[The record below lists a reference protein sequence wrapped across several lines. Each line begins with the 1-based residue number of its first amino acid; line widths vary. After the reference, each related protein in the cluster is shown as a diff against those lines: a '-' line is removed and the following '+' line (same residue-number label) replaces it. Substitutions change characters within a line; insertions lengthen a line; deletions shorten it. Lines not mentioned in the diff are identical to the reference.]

1 MRELK
6 DYFCTPEQSQK
17 LKDLGCAFAP
27 IGYFFNHEG
36 RTLLSVS
43 MDLSEEEDLRAPL
56 RAQALDF
63 FREKGYETKVEK
75 YEKGYGYEIEVKES
89 NGLTIYLQGGFTPH
103 EESESM
109 LIDRLLEMELDKEV
123 QDGN

>member
-1 MRELK
+1 MGELK

-17 LKDLGCAFAP
+17 LKELGCLFAP
-27 IGYFFNHEG
+27 IGYFFKHEG
-36 RTLLSVS
+36 RDFLLSY
-43 MDLSEEEDLRAPL
+43 MEFAEEEELRAPL

-63 FREKGYETKVEK
+63 FREKGYETIIEK
-75 YEKGYGYEIEVKES
+75 YEAGYGYAIRFKVKKD
-89 NGLTIYLQGGFTPH
+89 TIIYLQGDFTPY

-109 LIDRLLEMELDKEV
+109 LIDRLIEMELDKEV

>member
-1 MRELK
+1 MKELK

-17 LKDLGCAFAP
+17 LKELGLNEDVLD
-27 IGYFFNHEG
+27 I
-36 RTLLSVS
+36 SVGS
-43 MDLSEEEDLRAPL
+43 TIRVVPMNYKPHPVEVEMPL

-63 FREKGYETKVEK
+63 FREKGYETIIEK
-75 YEKGYGYEIEVKES
+75 YEAGYGYAIRFKVKK
-89 NGLTIYLQGGFTPH
+89 GTIIYLQGDFTPY

-109 LIDRLLEMELDKEV
+109 LIDRLIEMELDKEV

>member
-17 LKDLGCAFAP
+17 LKELGLNEDVLA
-27 IGYFFNHEG
+27 I
-36 RTLLSVS
+36 SVGS
-43 MDLSEEEDLRAPL
+43 TIRVVPMNYKPHPVEVEMPL

-63 FREKGYETKVEK
+63 FREKGYETIIEK
-75 YEKGYGYEIEVKES
+75 YEAGYGYAIRFKVKKD
-89 NGLTIYLQGGFTPH
+89 TIIYLQGDFTPY

>member
-17 LKDLGCAFAP
+17 LKELGL
-27 IGYFFNHEG
+27 N
-36 RTLLSVS
+36 
-43 MDLSEEEDLRAPL
+43 EDVLAISLGSTIRVVPMNYNTHPVEVKMPL

-63 FREKGYETKVEK
+63 FREKGYETIIEK
-75 YEKGYGYEIEVKES
+75 YEAGYGYAIRFKVKKD
-89 NGLTIYLQGGFTPH
+89 TIIYLQGDFTPY

-109 LIDRLLEMELDKEV
+109 LIDRLIEMDLDKEV
-123 QDGN
+123 QDVN

>member
-1 MRELK
+1 MKELK

-17 LKDLGCAFAP
+17 LKELGLNEDVLA
-27 IGYFFNHEG
+27 I
-36 RTLLSVS
+36 SVGS
-43 MDLSEEEDLRAPL
+43 TIRVVPMNYKPHPVEVEMPL

-63 FREKGYETKVEK
+63 FREKGYETIIEK
-75 YEKGYGYEIEVKES
+75 YEAGYGYAIRFKVKKD
-89 NGLTIYLQGGFTPH
+89 TIIYLQGDFTPY

-109 LIDRLLEMELDKEV
+109 LIDRLIEMELDKEV

>member
-17 LKDLGCAFAP
+17 LKELGLNEDVLA
-27 IGYFFNHEG
+27 I
-36 RTLLSVS
+36 SVGS
-43 MDLSEEEDLRAPL
+43 TIRVVPMNYKPHPVEVEMPL

-63 FREKGYETKVEK
+63 FREKGYETIIEK
-75 YEKGYGYEIEVKES
+75 YEAGYGYAIRFKVKKD
-89 NGLTIYLQGGFTPH
+89 TIIYLQGDFTPY

-109 LIDRLLEMELDKEV
+109 LIDRLIEMELDKEV

>member
-1 MRELK
+1 MKELK

-17 LKDLGCAFAP
+17 LKELGFIFAP
-27 IGYFFNHEG
+27 IGYFFNYEG
-36 RTLLSVS
+36 RTLLSVN

-63 FREKGYETKVEK
+63 FREKGYETIIEK
-75 YEKGYGYEIEVKES
+75 YEAGYGYAIRFKVKKD
-89 NGLTIYLQGGFTPH
+89 TIIHLQGDFTPY

-109 LIDRLLEMELDKEV
+109 LIDRLIEMELDKEV

>member
-6 DYFCTPEQSQK
+6 DYFCNYEQTQKILSLGFAGAEHLKHITPNNE
-17 LKDLGCAFAP
+17 
-27 IGYFFNHEG
+27 
-36 RTLLSVS
+36 TLYN
-43 MDLSEEEDLRAPL
+43 LSESCFGAIS

-63 FREKGYETKVEK
+63 FREKGYETIIEK
-75 YEKGYGYEIEVKES
+75 YEAGYGYAIRFKVKKD
-89 NGLTIYLQGGFTPH
+89 TIIYLQGDFTPY

-109 LIDRLLEMELDKEV
+109 LIDRLIEMELDKEV